1 MRTNAELKMEAKE
14 MLQGRWKES
23 ILMCLIPTLLAIV
36 IGILFF
42 FLVAMPGI
50 LFLDAYAP
58 TFFDST
64 TTTTNFNI
72 GDYSDNAIS
81 GLITSFFTVG
91 IGWTFLEI
99 LRGEAVM
106 IEPFKDATRGFRSP
120 YGLAILVIYILTS
133 IFTFLWTLLFII
145 PGIVKSYSY
154 SQTYNIYYDT
164 YEKTGEKPSY
174 LNAVTASRRLMDGYK
189 SQLFLLDLSF
199 IGWHILALLTFGIG
213 YLWLNPYIYATKAA
227 FYNHLPK

>member
-42 FLVAMPGI
+42 FLVALPG
-50 LFLDAYAP
+50 LLLLESYAPSFLD
-58 TFFDST
+58 DT
-64 TTTTNFNI
+64 TTTFNI
-72 GDYSDNAIS
+72 GDTSTNVIS

-99 LRGEAVM
+99 IRGEEVM
-106 IEPFKDATRGFRSP
+106 IDPFEDVFRGFRSP
-120 YGLAILVIYILTS
+120 YGLAILVIYVITA

-154 SQTYNIYYDT
+154 SQAYNIYYDT
-164 YEKTGEKPSY
+164 YRQTGETPSY
-174 LNAVTASRRLMDGYK
+174 MNTITASRRLMNGYK
-189 SQLFLLDLSF
+189 AQLFFLDLSF
-199 IGWHILALLTFGIG
+199 IGWHLLALLSFGIG
-213 YLWLNPYIYATKAA
+213 YIWLNPYIYATKAA